1 MHSVVEFCIFLYIQC
16 ILNRAKIVSTI
27 LALIQSIE
35 AALEQ
40 HRPNTDCLS
49 EYRLLW
55 CTMNVRFGYV
65 LAPHHI
71 FIVDQKSTYS
81 TQLLHASTDTSIV
94 EAICMSLSESNYEE
108 SQWQLFSW
116 FFLWIEKQTQGL
128 KVKIEVH
135 FHNFLVIFKPE
146 KNRKTRETRGSG
158 SGWGGLDLFR
168 PRGAIG
174 RGPEGP

>member
-1 MHSVVEFCIFLYIQC
+1 MHSAVEFCIFLYIQC

-81 TQLLHASTDTSIV
+81 TQLLHACTDTSIV
-94 EAICMSLSESNYEE
+94 DGNLYELKWIYLWRK
-108 SQWQLFSW
+108 SMTVILVI
-116 FFLWIEKQTQGL
+116 FFTDRKTNSRIKI
-128 KVKIEVH
+128 KIEAH

-146 KNRKTRETRGSG
+146 KNRKTRETRSSG